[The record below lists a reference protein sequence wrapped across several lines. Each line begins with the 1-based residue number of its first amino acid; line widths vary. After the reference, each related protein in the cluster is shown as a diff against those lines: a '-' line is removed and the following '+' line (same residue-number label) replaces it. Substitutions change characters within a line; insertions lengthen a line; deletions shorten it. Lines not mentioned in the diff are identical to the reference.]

1 MWILLFNIFDHVD
14 LEDWVAL
21 RWVLEAHER
30 DTTLIYR
37 APLNPKFHIWQLG
50 GHLKHA
56 KCFQTSASVLTSTT
70 TSTPLCTSR
79 SNRYLSSLW
88 VPIAAPHSSCL
99 RESFDARGKSLF
111 FFRSV
116 RAMMDTREPS
126 SFTMG
131 SLPAG
136 GDCRG
141 SEHDMVLIH
150 VKSRFLT
157 EVIYPP
163 HLFYSSGGFHWLLSA
178 SLQRER
184 PLDPPALSSPG
195 DTGRGGGVLRWHAC

>member
-1 MWILLFNIFDHVD
+1 MSPGGTWEGHHAD
-14 LEDWVAL
+14 LQSAIKL
-21 RWVLEAHER
+21 
-30 DTTLIYR
+30 
-37 APLNPKFHIWQLG
+37 KFYIWQLVDN
-50 GHLKHA
+50 LKPV
-56 KCFQTSASVLTSTT
+56 KFFQTPTSVLTSTT

-116 RAMMDTREPS
+116 RAIMDTREPS

-136 GDCRG
+136 GDRRG
-141 SEHDMVLIH
+141 STEVHRYSEHDVLCYVQIFKQSDTSSSPFLLLWRISLASFS
-150 VKSRFLT
+150 VTPAGATTRSSRF
-157 EVIYPP
+157 VITWW
-163 HLFYSSGGFHWLLSA
+163 HMEGW
-178 SLQRER
+178 
-184 PLDPPALSSPG
+184 
-195 DTGRGGGVLRWHAC
+195 GVF

>member
-1 MWILLFNIFDHVD
+1 M
-14 LEDWVAL
+14 
-21 RWVLEAHER
+21 
-30 DTTLIYR
+30 
-37 APLNPKFHIWQLG
+37 WQLVDD
-50 GHLKHA
+50 LKPVTF
-56 KCFQTSASVLTSTT
+56 FQTPTSALTSTT

-79 SNRYLSSLW
+79 SSRYLSSLW

-116 RAMMDTREPS
+116 RAIMDTREPS

-136 GDCRG
+136 GDRRG
-141 SEHDMVLIH
+141 SAEVHRHSEHDAVLSH
-150 VKSRFLT
+150 VMSRSLT
-157 EVIYPP
+157 EVMHPP

-178 SLQRER
+178 SLQQER

-195 DTGRGGGVLRWHAC
+195 DTWRGGVRIKCNMMTVTLVTRQ